1 MTTPNETIDIKN
13 NFLRQFQHF
22 ASSLPEDIIW
32 FEPPTVCRWETVD
45 ETEVSEQIENKSAN
59 GESTVVYQRP
69 VKMVSRKVQ
78 PSQVNIVDFNLLRI
92 PSNVDI
98 NFIIKEIIVPRL
110 PDGYTIALSEP
121 KHRPSSGKTEPF
133 TIKKQSIH
141 SKNTAQ
147 IEGANDFLI
156 ATNSPRPLHPTRKL
170 KFNVHILDRKVD
182 ESKLN
187 ECEYL
192 FSKLLQ
198 DLDDLRDKQQ
208 PLIEKQMDE
217 ISENLSA
224 SISDAASDSDAQLNV
239 DDSFQRIEEF
249 PWQLTRRGT
258 MPDITPQAIEPEESD
273 DDDDVGVDDDEID
286 GSDHEQLRLCKT

>member
-1 MTTPNETIDIKN
+1 MSCHDDSTNNNVDIFFDAISTLS
-13 NFLRQFQHF
+13 FL
-22 ASSLPEDIIW
+22 SLPDDIIW
-32 FEPPTVCRWETVD
+32 FEPPTVCRWETVA

-59 GESTVVYQRP
+59 GESTQVYQRP

-78 PSQVNIVDFNLLRI
+78 PSHVNIVDFNLLRI

-121 KHRPSSGKTEPF
+121 MYRPSSGKIELF
-133 TIKKQSIH
+133 TIEKQSIY
-141 SKNTAQ
+141 SQDPAQ
-147 IEGANDFLI
+147 INGANDFLI
-156 ATNSPRPLHPTRKL
+156 ATNSPRQLHPTRKL

-182 ESKLN
+182 DSKLN
-187 ECEYL
+187 ACEYL

-198 DLDDLRDKQQ
+198 DLDDLSDKQQ

-224 SISDAASDSDAQLNV
+224 SLSDAASDSDAQLNA

-258 MPDITPQAIEPEESD
+258 MPDITPQAIEPDESD
-273 DDDDVGVDDDEID
+273 DDDVGDDDEMD
-286 GSDHEQLRLCKT
+286 GSDHEQLSLCKI